1 MYEFQSGFRSSYSTY
16 SCLIHL
22 IDHIKSRTAKG
33 LFTGMV
39 LLDLQKAF
47 DTVDDKI
54 FGEKL
59 KVIGVESVSWF
70 KSYLTNRKQIVSIN
84 GVNSDVCNV
93 TCGVPQGSLLDPLL
107 FFLFMWTICRLVL
120 NLIVWFYYM
129 QMILQYC
136 FQIKTLGSSR
146 RNCQLCWNHAT
157 NS

>member
-93 TCGVPQGSLLDPLL
+93 TCGVPQGSLLNPLL
-107 FFLFMWTICRLVL
+107 FLIYVNDMQIGIESECMVLLYADDTAILFSDKNTRVISQKLSVMLKSC
-120 NLIVWFYYM
+120 
-129 QMILQYC
+129 
-136 FQIKTLGSSR
+136 
-146 RNCQLCWNHAT
+146 HE
-157 NS
+157 